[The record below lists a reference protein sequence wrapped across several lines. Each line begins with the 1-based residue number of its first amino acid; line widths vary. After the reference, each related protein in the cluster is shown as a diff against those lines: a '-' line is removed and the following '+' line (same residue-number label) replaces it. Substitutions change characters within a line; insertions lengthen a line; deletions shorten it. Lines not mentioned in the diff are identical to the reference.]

1 MASRKKL
8 RQKLSPKLI
17 NFANPISTSNRAQL
31 GKVGGQISLYFP
43 KYFPGKGG
51 EIPRELSHYIIRK
64 QFAYK
69 YCIRGMAEVPA
80 SSQIWARK
88 SDEESDTIN
97 NLSID
102 DPLALNNLSGKNH
115 LSPAISSRE
124 ISNIS
129 TAALTTFQRDL
140 YPMSGA

>member
-1 MASRKKL
+1 
-8 RQKLSPKLI
+8 
-17 NFANPISTSNRAQL
+17 
-31 GKVGGQISLYFP
+31 
-43 KYFPGKGG
+43 
-51 EIPRELSHYIIRK
+51 
-64 QFAYK
+64 
-69 YCIRGMAEVPA
+69 MAEVAA

-140 YPMSGA
+140 YPMSGAWFINPLLDVDRGIYLARTI